1 MQRQHVDSSN
11 LRSVGYDADN
21 QVLEIE
27 FTSGSVY
34 QYYDV
39 PAKVYTALMSA
50 SSKGQYH
57 IQWIKH
63 SYRYQK
69 ISG

>member
-1 MQRQHVDSSN
+1 MQREYVQSTN
-11 LRSVGYDADN
+11 LRSVGYDAER
-21 QVLEIE
+21 QILEIE

-34 QYYDV
+34 QYFNV
-39 PAKVYTALMSA
+39 PARVYEALMAA

-63 SYRYQK
+63 SYRYAK
-69 ISG
+69 IS

>member
-11 LRSVGYDADN
+11 LRSVGYDAE
-21 QVLEIE
+21 QQILEIE
-27 FTSGSVY
+27 FKSGSVY

-39 PAKVYTALMSA
+39 PATVYTALISA

-57 IQWIKH
+57 SQWIKD
-63 SYRYQK
+63 SYRYRQVT
-69 ISG
+69 

>member
-1 MQRQHVDSSN
+1 MQRENVESSN
-11 LRSVGYDADN
+11 LRSVGYDAER
-21 QVLEIE
+21 QILEIE

-34 QYYDV
+34 QYFNV
-39 PAKVYTALMSA
+39 PTSVYEALMSA

-69 ISG
+69 IS

>member
-1 MQRQHVDSSN
+1 MQRENVESSN
-11 LRSVGYDADN
+11 LRSVGYDAER
-21 QVLEIE
+21 QILEIE

-34 QYYDV
+34 QYFNV
-39 PAKVYTALMSA
+39 PASVYEALMSA

-69 ISG
+69 IS